1 MIQVGVWTAT
11 AICMTVSLL
20 ISFWAGRRLEKFWL
34 KFAFFLIASVI
45 GFFLFPFLGGLW
57 QGAAPQQE
65 HLIVPA
71 FPQTDLGRYRRR
83 CRHGIFRSVA
93 AAKDHR
99 QQAQDLD
106 CHSLPKSDSGHS
118 RPGRIGGKSGHVR
131 YARKRK

>member
-1 MIQVGVWTAT
+1 VIEVGVWTAT

-65 HLIVPA
+65 HLIDAA
-71 FPQTDLGRYRRR
+71 FRKGAWTVLGGVVTPSRGFCAKAPRSGSCRTDTW
-83 CRHGIFRSVA
+83 
-93 AAKDHR
+93 
-99 QQAQDLD
+99 
-106 CHSLPKSDSGHS
+106 S
-118 RPGRIGGKSGHVR
+118 R
-131 YARKRK
+131 

>member
-20 ISFWAGRRLEKFWL
+20 ISFWAGRRFEKFWL

-65 HLIVPA
+65 HLIDAA
-71 FPQTDLGRYRRR
+71 FRKEAWTVLG
-83 CRHGIFRSVA
+83 CVVA
-93 AAKDHR
+93 MAYFGGWRLQKIID
-99 QQAQDLD
+99 
-106 CHSLPKSDSGHS
+106 DS
-118 RPGRIGGKSGHVR
+118 
-131 YARKRK
+131 KRKT